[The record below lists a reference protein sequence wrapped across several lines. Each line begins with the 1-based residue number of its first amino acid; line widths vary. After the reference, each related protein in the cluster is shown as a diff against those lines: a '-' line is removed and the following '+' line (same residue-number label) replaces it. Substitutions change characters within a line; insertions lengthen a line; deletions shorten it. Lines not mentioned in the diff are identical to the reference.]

1 MGCILGAFTFN
12 RDAAAELR
20 RRGVDEGRIFH
31 AEGWQAVRREW
42 RSRGL
47 VVAHGAGVEEPE
59 DTENEAD
66 GGNGGPIVRTKSR
79 LILERLYPL
88 EPDALRQTLP

>member
-1 MGCILGAFTFN
+1 M
-12 RDAAAELR
+12 
-20 RRGVDEGRIFH
+20 DEGRIFH